1 VKKAQIFYALNEWT
15 NSEQYLKKNGLKP
28 YKIHTWKPSG
38 SQPITIVDQYIRDGH
53 IYDVLESDQ
62 CYSGFMVTIARLPLP
77 EYEELLNLALCS
89 PHEEERGGALGI
101 ILKNHPKEFLRYLA
115 TANQEDILLESSQKE
130 IGRIAAFVFDCIKPY
145 TSASTMDEIYDL
157 CGKLKH
163 KYYRPTVWERI
174 IDRIVGA
181 SE

>member
-1 VKKAQIFYALNEWT
+1 
-15 NSEQYLKKNGLKP
+15 
-28 YKIHTWKPSG
+28 
-38 SQPITIVDQYIRDGH
+38 
-53 IYDVLESDQ
+53 
-62 CYSGFMVTIARLPLP
+62 M
-77 EYEELLNLALCS
+77 
-89 PHEEERGGALGI
+89 
-101 ILKNHPKEFLRYLA
+101 A